1 MKELFNISIIL
12 FFVFDIA
19 KAQSENQFAKQE
31 PKPQNAYLSSTES
44 PLNNPASGGLYNSAE
59 WRLFASCDKIMAH
72 TEFTPQGISIKPTFE
87 LKNAANK
94 KLRLTAYFYYAE
106 DTPMPAAYL
115 GYSTSNHQLAT
126 WKDLELSENEV
137 KINFFPP
144 FNFSLLMPYNKM
156 GLNRDLLNLKYFLA
170 LFDGDEK
177 IQESDWIYFKIKDIK
192 SLLSQTSPD

>member
-1 MKELFNISIIL
+1 MKELLNISIIL

-31 PKPQNAYLSSTES
+31 PKHQNAYLSSTES

-115 GYSTSNHQLAT
+115 GYSTSNCQLAT

-137 KINFFPP
+137 NINVSTP
-144 FNFSLLMPYNKM
+144 FNFTLLMPYNKM
-156 GLNRDLLNLKYFLA
+156 VLNRDLLNLKYFLA

-177 IQESDWIYFKIKDIK
+177 IQESDWIYFKIKNSK